1 MTPKNNRNLMT
12 HFLGKVPVVLK
23 LPVVWRH
30 AMEECVGF
38 PHEMYRFMLLHDGV
52 KCM

>member
-52 KCM
+52 NA